1 MSTNIDFFEYCDL
14 IEQLNKWTEA
24 YEAGKPIVS
33 DVVYDTEYQKLKMFE
48 RANPNEI
55 EPNSPTQ
62 KVGSTTKSKDGFE
75 KVTHNIP
82 MLSIA
87 NSMSPEELRE
97 WSSDKSGKGCPEQT
111 LEFKIDGLALSLH
124 YENGDLVD
132 AVTRGNGVEGDRVYA
147 NALRIDDIPKKIPL
161 THIKEIRGECVWLK
175 EDFDKYNEKLEAM
188 GKEPMSNP
196 RNGAAGTMKSKDPND
211 VSERK
216 LSFVA
221 YSVVDGSDNDTHE
234 ADLKD
239 LEECGFIVSEYYV
252 CPNPDKVVAGAEYM
266 EKKRHKM
273 PFLID
278 GLVIKV
284 NDKTTYKRLGGT
296 SKTPHFCTAL
306 KFPPDEKITKLLGI
320 EHSYGRTG
328 AVTPVAILEEI
339 ELALTKVR
347 RASLHNW
354 DMAEY
359 LGCYVGCSVVVRK
372 AGEIIPEIV
381 KVVEIGCT
389 KDDYEKALVTKKY
402 DKFPLNSIHERNSD
416 IRSNYELA
424 HGKQEW
430 YVRPYVCE
438 HCGSILCNDTNR
450 DGEKL
455 VAWVCPNSKCSV
467 KQHKQIVKFV
477 GKDAMNIMGVGE
489 SLIESM
495 LSKGLIKNVA
505 DLFKVTK
512 DDLLTLDG
520 VKERSAEKAI
530 DAITEGRKAYLNNLL
545 AGIGIP
551 NLGKTMSGPIAETFV
566 TLEAVS
572 KASVVDIES
581 IDGIGNE
588 LAESVAEWFQDQ
600 DNMDMVQFFI
610 DNKIASEAKPS
621 VKKSNKLKGLTL
633 IMTGK
638 FDDLGRGEF
647 KDLVAEHGGNLSSG
661 ISKKVDYVL
670 FGDGAGAAKSKKIND
685 LQSQGVD
692 IKIIGSQ
699 EFLKMLED

>member
-1 MSTNIDFFEYCDL
+1 MSDNIDFFTYCDL
-14 IEQLNKWTEA
+14 IEKLNEWTEA
-24 YEAGKPIVS
+24 YEKGEPVVS
-33 DVVYDTEYQKLKMFE
+33 DAVYDEEYKKLKRYE
-48 RANPNEI
+48 RTIPNEEVDSI
-55 EPNSPTQ
+55 PENSPTQ
-62 KVGSTTKSKDGFE
+62 KVGAAGVTGT
-75 KVTHNIP
+75 KVTHDIP

-87 NSMSPEELRE
+87 NSMSPEELEE
-97 WSSDKSGKGCPEQT
+97 WSKDKAGKGCAEQT
-111 LEFKIDGLALSLH
+111 IEYKIDGLALALK
-124 YENGDLVD
+124 YEDGELVD
-132 AVTRGNGVEGDRVYA
+132 AVTRGNGAVGDCVYA
-147 NALRIDDIPKKIPL
+147 NALRIDDIPKTIPL
-161 THIKEIRGECVWLK
+161 KHITEIRGECVWLK
-175 EDFDKYNEKLEAM
+175 EDFEKYNEKLEAM

-211 VSERK
+211 VTERK

-221 YSVVDGSDNDTHE
+221 YSVVAGSENDTHE

-239 LEECGFIVSEYYV
+239 LKTCGFIVSEYYV
-252 CPNPDKVVAGAEYM
+252 CPNPLKVVAGAAYM
-266 EKKRHKM
+266 EKKRHEQ

-306 KFPPDEKITKLLGI
+306 KFPPEEKVTKLLGI

-359 LGCYVGCSVVVRK
+359 LGCHVGCSVVVRK

-381 KVVEIGCT
+381 KVVEIGRT
-389 KDDYEKALVTKKY
+389 KDDYEKALY
-402 DKFPLNSIHERNSD
+402 DKVNINTLTDSYRIEDAKD
-416 IRSNYELA
+416 IPNI
-424 HGKQEW
+424 EW
-430 YVRPYVCE
+430 YIRPTVCE
-438 HCGSILCNDTNR
+438 HCGSTLCNDTNR

-455 VAWVCPNSKCSV
+455 VAWVCPNSACSV
-467 KQHKQIVKFV
+467 KQYKQIVKFV
-477 GKDAMNIMGVGE
+477 AKEAMNIMGVGE
-489 SLIESM
+489 SLIEAL

-505 DLFKVTK
+505 DLYKLTK
-512 DDLLTLDG
+512 DDLLTLDS

-530 DAITEGRKAYLNNLL
+530 DAITESRKAYLNNLL

-572 KASVVDIES
+572 KATVSEIEDIE
-581 IDGIGNE
+581 GIGNE
-588 LAESVAEWFQDQ
+588 LAESVVEWFQNQ
-600 DNMDMVQFFI
+600 DNMDMIQYFI
-610 DNKIASEAKPS
+610 DNNIASEAKPS
-621 VKKSNKLKGLTL
+621 VKKSDKLKGITL

-647 KDLVAEHGGNLSSG
+647 KDLVAEHGGNLASG
-661 ISKKVDYVL
+661 ISKNVNYVL
-670 FGDGAGAAKSKKIND
+670 MGDGAGPAKSKKIND
-685 LQSQGVD
+685 LQAQGID
-692 IKIIGSQ
+692 IKVIGSQ
-699 EFLKMLED
+699 DFLKMLED